1 MTERQTPSDLP
12 RSFGNYSLLKMLARG
27 GMGEIY
33 LARTVGITGFEK
45 YYAVK
50 KLLKKFT
57 HDNDVGARFVDEAK
71 LGARLQHPNIV
82 QVYDLGKVVD
92 ELYMATEFVD
102 GFDLRRVL
110 RFCHEKKKRI
120 PLDIALFIVREVL
133 SGLAYAHRQV
143 DADGQLIN
151 LIHRDI
157 SPQNVL
163 VSFEGEVKIID
174 FGLAKSTQRSQETQA
189 NVLLG
194 NFGYMSPEQAR
205 GQLLD
210 VRTDV
215 YSCGIVLFELV
226 TGTKRF
232 VEENPLKLLEMVARP
247 TPILPSDRVPSI
259 PRAIDRI
266 YERATS
272 QERDSRYSTAEEF
285 RDNVTAAL
293 HKLNPKASRENLAQF
308 LNHLFLGGQ
317 APPSVDSD
325 VLNKSVVL
333 MARDLHAGTDAFTG
347 NAADDLKNRALA
359 SDFSDTAA
367 QTASHPLLRSARV
380 GDELTHEAI
389 TGEANP
395 SVVLEVLDEYDDLPM
410 ADGARL
416 DEGFDQPG
424 LTAQLVNDVGT
435 AERPS
440 SSQDGAILSEDHDE
454 NGRPTRVYESPS
466 WPHGEIVQ
474 DTTEIRASGGP
485 SSSELEVQRQ
495 LEEQAEAAEAQAEVQ
510 RQLEAQ
516 VRQAQMQ
523 AQLQM
528 QVEAQLEQAR
538 QAEALRQQEAARE
551 AQAQAIRQAQL
562 DEQARKAA
570 IQRQMEQQQR
580 QLALQAQ
587 LAEAQQH
594 NQQQLQQQQ
603 QQQQQQR
610 PVPSR
615 RIQALPTGTSTETA
629 MPAVTVLP
637 ARPPNAETPSIM
649 ISPELEA
656 EMVVS
661 DEATVR
667 NTRASAGGFGA
678 GGAHE
683 SLIIDF
689 GSGDLGSEEEE
700 LELMPVVEGQEAAIR
715 PAARPMGRPVV
726 PAVTPAK
733 PRRLSDEGPPSTM
746 PPPTRRR

>member
-1 MTERQTPSDLP
+1 MSERQPPADLP

-82 QVYDLGKVVD
+82 QVYDLGKVAD

-247 TPILPSDRVPSI
+247 TPILPSDRVPSV

-266 YERATS
+266 YERATA
-272 QERDSRYSTAEEF
+272 QERDSRYATAEEF

-389 TGEANP
+389 TGEPTPPA
-395 SVVLEVLDEYDDLPM
+395 VLEVLDDYDDLPM
-410 ADGARL
+410 TEGARL

-424 LTAQLVNDVGT
+424 LTAQLSNDVGT

-440 SSQDGAILSEDHDE
+440 SSQDGAILSEEHDE

-474 DTTEIRASGGP
+474 DTTEIRSLGGP

-495 LEEQAEAAEAQAEVQ
+495 LDEQVEAAEAQAEVQ

-516 VRQAQMQ
+516 ARQAQMQ

-538 QAEALRQQEAARE
+538 QAEALRQQEAARG
-551 AQAQAIRQAQL
+551 AQRQAQL
-562 DEQARKAA
+562 DEQARQAA
-570 IQRQMEQQQR
+570 IQRQVEQQQR
-580 QLALQAQ
+580 QLALQTQ

-594 NQQQLQQQQ
+594 NQQL
-603 QQQQQQR
+603 QQQQQR

-637 ARPPNAETPSIM
+637 ARPPSAETPSIM
-649 ISPELEA
+649 LSPELEA

-667 NTRASAGGFGA
+667 NSRAGGGGFGG

-689 GSGDLGSEEEE
+689 GSGDQGSSDDE